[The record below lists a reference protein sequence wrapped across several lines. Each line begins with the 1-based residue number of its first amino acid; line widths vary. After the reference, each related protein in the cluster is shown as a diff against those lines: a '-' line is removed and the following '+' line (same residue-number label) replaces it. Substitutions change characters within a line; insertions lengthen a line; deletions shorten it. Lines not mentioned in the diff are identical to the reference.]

1 MKPVQSGEPQG
12 TVLGPLCFLLYINNI
27 GDLISPCSSIRLFVD
42 DYLHYRTVNS
52 TESCQQLQND
62 LIRLVEW
69 SKQWQMTFH
78 PTKCFILK
86 VKRNP
91 VIYNYK
97 MMGHQLEIVHH
108 YPYLAVELSED
119 MNWDPHISK
128 ATSKANKTLGFLRR
142 KLNKCMILR
151 KVHESHSYD
160 PTLSTLLRYGT
171 HTDSASSTRS
181 KWYKNEPPVL

>member
-1 MKPVQSGEPQG
+1 MRYYGINEEFLNWISVWLIQSNQRVCVDGEMSGTKPVRSGVPQG
-12 TVLGPLCFLLYINNI
+12 TVLGPLCFLLYINDI

-42 DYLHYRTVNS
+42 DSLHYRTVNS

-78 PTKCFILK
+78 PTKCFILRVTK
-86 VKRNP
+86 KRNP

-97 MMGHQLEIVHH
+97 LMGHQLEIVHH

-128 ATSKANKTLGFLRR
+128 ATSKATKTLGFLPRN
-142 KLNKCMILR
+142 LNKCPHDI
-151 KVHESHSYD
+151 KES
-160 PTLSTLLRYGT
+160 
-171 HTDSASSTRS
+171 A
-181 KWYKNEPPVL
+181 